1 MELNG
6 RTTLTCPVVDD
17 AAPRSD
23 RPPRST
29 MIPPAPS
36 WVVEIRGRDLAH
48 DAAAVS
54 EDDDPW
60 FDKDDDER
68 ETLKRG
74 VPAVTTWRCPG
85 A

>member
-1 MELNG
+1 MELEG

-17 AAPRSD
+17 TAPCSV

-29 MIPPAPS
+29 MIPPPPS
-36 WVVEIRGRDLAH
+36 CVAEIRGKDLEY
-48 DAAAVS
+48 AAEV
-54 EDDDPW
+54 DPM
-60 FDKDDDER
+60 FTEDER

-74 VPAVTTWRCPG
+74 IVPATTTWRCPR